1 MNIDIVDSVD
11 GQKLECAFCH
21 RGEKN
26 ASYLFYSDQH
36 KLYIC
41 NICIHTMY
49 HHNVVKTT
57 EKEPYS
63 PEQICSMIKEYVIG
77 QDDAIKSIA
86 VVLFKHLFLSD
97 HATHDY
103 FSKIKSNA
111 MIIGPTGVGKTMI
124 LEVASKLFDI
134 PMILVDATLV
144 TATGYVGD
152 DIESVLSRLVK
163 KANMNISKAEK
174 GIIFLDEIDKITRK
188 EMSGTHRDISGESVQ
203 QEFLRLLEGSKIE
216 VSLDSRKTNFS
227 RTASIDT
234 SNMLFVSAGCFFGID
249 KKLRAIEQFDSGN
262 QLLNYKG
269 KQYST
274 SMAINLR
281 NSIVDYGLLPE
292 FASRFSTVVMLKSL
306 SKQDILNIIM
316 DARGKVKSY
325 FALFDAYN
333 ITVDVQDGV
342 YDVIA
347 DYALRLEIGA
357 RGVNYIADLLF
368 NSYVYNINAYTD
380 KSVTISI
387 EEAEKLINQFSL
399 IKNC

>member
-1 MNIDIVDSVD
+1 MVDSMD
-11 GQKLECAFCH
+11 NQRLICAFCN
-21 RGEKN
+21 RGERN
-26 ASYLFYSDQH
+26 VSYLFYSDQY

-49 HHNVVKTT
+49 HHNIARTN
-57 EKEPYS
+57 EKESYS
-63 PEQICSMIKEYVIG
+63 PEQIYSMIRDYVIG
-77 QDDAIKSIA
+77 QDEAIKAIS

-97 HATHDY
+97 NTTKDY
-103 FSKIKSNA
+103 FDKIKSNA

-124 LEVASKLFDI
+124 LEIAAKLFDI
-134 PMILVDATLV
+134 PMILVDATLI

-152 DIESVLSRLVK
+152 DIESVLSRLIK

-174 GIIFLDEIDKITRK
+174 GIIFLDEIDKITRR

-234 SNMLFVSAGCFFGID
+234 SNILFVAAGCFFGID
-249 KKLRAIEQFDSGN
+249 KKLKVIEQFDAGN

-269 KQYST
+269 KTYSS

-306 SKQDILNIIM
+306 TKNDIMNIIV
-316 DARGKVKSY
+316 DSRGKIRSY
-325 FALFDAYN
+325 LALFDAYN
-333 ITVDVQDGV
+333 VSIDIQDGV

-347 DYALRLEIGA
+347 EYAIKLDIGA
-357 RGVNYIADLLF
+357 RGVNYISDLLF
-368 NSYVYNINAYTD
+368 NYYVYNIYSYSD
-380 KSVTISI
+380 KRIVISVSD
-387 EEAEKLINQFSL
+387 AERLINQFSL
-399 IKNC
+399 IKHE